1 MKKQILR
8 VFLTLFAVSLILG
21 GALTVVLA
29 EEEPTVSIEYFALS
43 FDNEVH
49 IEYAVECQ
57 GFTPNKSNTGMLFWT
72 AEPGTPE
79 MNTEKSRAATSGTT
93 VIDGKE
99 HIVFRY
105 TDLAAKQMCDEIWA
119 RAYAVVDGKVYYSN
133 VEKYSI
139 VTYAA
144 HKLGLTDGVEGTK
157 NETLKTMLREMLEY
171 GEAAQKHFGYNLEH
185 LPTDFLPG
193 NSFTVTFDSDGGS
206 AVPAQT
212 VYRGRRAQ
220 EPTAPEK
227 AGYTFAGWYNGDTA
241 WTFDTDTVTA
251 DITLTAKWTPKTVTS
266 SEGLVFTSNGDGTCT
281 VTGFNNSTVTDL
293 IIPETSP
300 DGEQVTVIGAF
311 AINRRENLKSIAIPD
326 SVVRI
331 ESYAINYCSGLTSVS
346 IGNGLKSV
354 AEFAFNECNSLERVD
369 ISSLSVW
376 LGIDFES
383 YGANPLTY
391 AHNLYVNGELF
402 TELTIPDGVTGIG
415 KYAFVN
421 CSGLT
426 KLVIPDSVT
435 NIGEHAFSGCFGLT
449 NVVIPSSVINIGEY
463 AFSGC
468 FGLTN
473 IVIPDSVTNIG
484 QYAFSDCSGIT
495 DLTISNGVTSIGE
508 RAFSGCSGL
517 TNVVIPNSVESIG
530 YEALYGCSN
539 LVSITIPF
547 VGASRYEVERPVLA
561 YIFGGGTNVYIGNYH
576 CIGSEGIPVS
586 LKKVIVTGGTS
597 IGNCAFYNCNGLES
611 IILPASVT
619 SIGAYAFNRC
629 YGLTSIVLPDGLM
642 SIDVWAFYECVNM
655 TNITIPASVR
665 RIGSSAFYSCYKLIE
680 VYNKSGLEIVP
691 GSNENGD
698 VGYYAKAVYTGP
710 FTSKL
715 TLDENGYLLYIDG
728 DVRVLVAYLGNETEL
743 NLPAGIT
750 EINQGAFYDCR
761 KLTGIAIPES
771 VTAIG
776 EYAFYN
782 CESLTHIEIPK
793 AVTTIQRCTFY
804 GCKSLTEIVIPEGVN
819 RIEHSA
825 FAYCTG
831 LTSIVIPDSVTDI
844 YSDVFYGCTG
854 LTSITL
860 PFVGWHADS
869 NDSLSHLFGG
879 DSNVPASLKTVVITG
894 STKIVANAFVGC
906 SGLKNLAIAATVTGI
921 GNYAFDG
928 CSDLTITF
936 NGTRAQWDALEKSE
950 NWATGCNGLTV
961 RCSDDPQQTA

>member
-57 GFTPNKSNTGMLFWT
+57 GFTPTGSNTGMLFWT
-72 AEPGTPE
+72 AEPGKPE

-157 NETLKTMLREMLEY
+157 DETLKTMLREMLEY

-185 LPTDFLPG
+185 LPTDILPG

-227 AGYTFAGWYNGDTA
+227 AGYTFAGWYNGDAA
-241 WTFDTDTVTA
+241 WTFGTDPVTA

-281 VTGFNNSTVTDL
+281 VTRLYNHIVTDL
-293 IIPETSP
+293 VIPETSP
-300 DGEQVTVIGAF
+300 EGERVTAIGKDAFWLHGQLESITIPSSVESIGSTAF
-311 AINRRENLKSIAIPD
+311 AGCDNLKR
-326 SVVRI
+326 V
-331 ESYAINYCSGLTSVS
+331 NVS
-346 IGNGLKSV
+346 
-354 AEFAFNECNSLERVD
+354 D
-369 ISSLSVW
+369 ISAW
-376 LGIDFES
+376 CRINFEYAS
-383 YGANPLTY
+383 NPLAY
-391 AHNLYVNGELF
+391 ADNLYLNGELI
-402 TELTIPDGVTGIG
+402 TELLIPDGVT
-415 KYAFVN
+415 
-421 CSGLT
+421 
-426 KLVIPDSVT
+426 
-435 NIGEHAFSGCFGLT
+435 NIAK
-449 NVVIPSSVINIGEY
+449 Y

-468 FGLTN
+468 TGLTN
-473 IVIPDSVTNIG
+473 IIIPNSV
-484 QYAFSDCSGIT
+484 Q
-495 DLTISNGVTSIGE
+495 SIGE
-508 RAFSGCSGL
+508 GAFSGCVGL
-517 TNVVIPNSVESIG
+517 R
-530 YEALYGCSN
+530 
-539 LVSITIPF
+539 SITIPF
-547 VGASRYEVERPVLA
+547 VGEARENTKNVTLRYMF
-561 YIFGGGTNVYIGNYH
+561 IGGLTSDGYGD
-576 CIGSEGIPVS
+576 GGIPS
-586 LKKVIVTGGTS
+586 ALKTVIVTSGTN
-597 IGNCAFYNCNGLES
+597 IGESAFSGCAGLTN
-611 IILPASVT
+611 IILPNSLV
-619 SIGAYAFNRC
+619 SIGASAFSGCAN
-629 YGLTSIVLPDGLM
+629 LTSL
-642 SIDVWAFYECVNM
+642 
-655 TNITIPASVR
+655 TIPENVR
-665 RIGSSAFYSCYKLIE
+665 RIGNEAFVHCFKLFEI
-680 VYNKSGLEIVP
+680 YNKSGVTI
-691 GSNENGD
+691 D
-698 VGYYAKAVYTGP
+698 FGYYGNAAKAIYTTEY
-710 FTSKL
+710 TSKFD
-715 TLDENGYLLYIDG
+715 LDDNGYLLYPDG
-728 DVRVLVAYLGNETEL
+728 NDRILVSYFGDETEL
-743 NLPAGIT
+743 ILPIGIT
-750 EINQGAFYDCR
+750 EINQGAFYGCR
-761 KLTGIAIPES
+761 SLTGITIPES

-776 EYAFYN
+776 QYAFYN

-793 AVTTIQRCTFY
+793 AVTVIQYNTFS
-804 GCKSLTEIVIPEGVN
+804 GCKSLTEIVIPKKVN
-819 RIEHSA
+819 WIGSSA
-825 FAYCTG
+825 FEWCTS
-831 LTSIVIPDSVTDI
+831 LTSIVIPDSVTEI
-844 YSDVFYGCTG
+844 GYCVFEACTS

-860 PFVGWHADS
+860 PFIGRTADL
-869 NDSLSHLFGG
+869 NASLSYLFGS

-894 STKIVANAFVGC
+894 STKIGSNAFVC
-906 SGLKNLAIAATVTGI
+906 CPGLKNLTIAATVTGI
-921 GNYAFDG
+921 GDYAFDG

>member
-57 GFTPNKSNTGMLFWT
+57 GFTPTGSNTGMLFWT

-185 LPTDFLPG
+185 LPTDILPG

-281 VTGFNNSTVTDL
+281 VTGFNNDSVTDL
-293 IIPETSP
+293 VIPETSP
-300 DGEQVTVIGAF
+300 DGEQVTVIGEKF
-311 AINRRENLKSIAIPD
+311 IHWNGNLKSVAIPD

-331 ESYAINYCSGLTSVS
+331 ERFAFAGCSALTSVS
-346 IGNGLKSV
+346 IGSGLKSV
-354 AEFAFNECNSLERVD
+354 AEYAFNGCESLERVD

-415 KYAFVN
+415 KYAFAG

-426 KLVIPDSVT
+426 KLVIPDGVT
-435 NIGEHAFSGCFGLT
+435 NIGEHAFS
-449 NVVIPSSVINIGEY
+449 Y
-463 AFSGC
+463 
-468 FGLTN
+468 
-473 IVIPDSVTNIG
+473 
-484 QYAFSDCSGIT
+484 
-495 DLTISNGVTSIGE
+495 
-508 RAFSGCSGL
+508 CSGL
-517 TNVVIPNSVESIG
+517 TDVVIPNSVISIG
-530 YEALYGCSN
+530 YAAFGSCSN
-539 LVSITIPF
+539 LESITIPF
-547 VGASRYEVERPVLA
+547 VGATKDGKMFPFFASLFGFNGWSGSGGQISHVDSDKVPASLKTVTITGGER
-561 YIFGGGTNVYIGNYH
+561 IGNNAFSDCSNLENVILCDDVSVIDSGAFSY
-576 CIGSEGIPVS
+576 CSGLRNITIPSS
-586 LKKVIVTGGTS
+586 LTS
-597 IGNCAFYNCNGLES
+597 IGEGAF
-611 IILPASVT
+611 
-619 SIGAYAFNRC
+619 RR
-629 YGLTSIVLPDGLM
+629 
-642 SIDVWAFYECVNM
+642 CVNM

-665 RIGSSAFYSCYKLIE
+665 RIGNNAFYECYKLLE

-691 GSNENGD
+691 GSYENGD
-698 VGYYAKAVYTGP
+698 VGYYAKAVYTEP
-710 FTSKL
+710 YTSRL

-728 DVRVLVAYLGNETEL
+728 EVRVLVAYLGNETEL

-750 EINQGAFYDCR
+750 EINQGAFYGC
-761 KLTGIAIPES
+761 KTVTGITIPES

-782 CESLTHIEIPK
+782 CESLLHIRIPK
-793 AVTTIQRCTFY
+793 AVTTIQSYTFY
-804 GCKSLTEIVIPEGVN
+804 GCKSLTEIVIPEGIN
-819 RIEHSA
+819 SIEYSV
-825 FAYCTG
+825 FEYCTS
-831 LTSIVIPDSVTDI
+831 LTSIVIPDSVAYINGRVFEYCTSLTSIVIPNSVI
-844 YSDVFYGCTG
+844 YIDSYVFYGCTS

-860 PFVGWHADS
+860 PFIGYRTDS
-869 NDSLSHLFGG
+869 NASLSHLFGD
-879 DSNVPASLKTVVITG
+879 DSNIPASLKTVVITG
-894 STKIVANAFVGC
+894 STKIGANAFVGC
-906 SGLKNLAIAATVTGI
+906 SGLKNLTIAATVTGI
-921 GNYAFDG
+921 GDYAFDG

>member
-72 AEPGTPE
+72 AEPGKPE

-119 RAYAVVDGKVYYSN
+119 RAYAVVDGKIYYSN

-157 NETLKTMLREMLEY
+157 DETLKTMLREMLEY

-185 LPTDFLPG
+185 LPTDILPG

-227 AGYTFAGWYNGDTA
+227 AGYTFAGWYNGDAA
-241 WTFDTDTVTA
+241 WTFGTDTVTA
-251 DITLTAKWTPKTVTS
+251 DITLTAKWTRKTVTS

-281 VTGFNNSTVTDL
+281 VTGFDNDSVTDL

-300 DGEQVTVIGAF
+300 DGEQVTVIGEE
-311 AINRRENLKSIAIPD
+311 AISWNTNLKSVAIPD
-326 SVVRI
+326 SVVKI
-331 ESYAINYCSGLTSVS
+331 ESNAFYCCSVLTSVS

-354 AEFAFNECNSLERVD
+354 AKDAFSGCNRLERVD
-369 ISSLSVW
+369 ISNLSVW
-376 LGIDFES
+376 FGIDFES
-383 YGANPLTY
+383 YRANPLAY
-391 AHNLYVNGELF
+391 AHNLYANGELV
-402 TELTIPDGVTGIG
+402 TELTIPDDVASIGKFAFVDYSGITKIVIPRNVTSIGEYAFLGCSGVTD
-415 KYAFVN
+415 V
-421 CSGLT
+421 T
-426 KLVIPDSVT
+426 IPDSVT
-435 NIGEHAFSGCFGLT
+435 T
-449 NVVIPSSVINIGEY
+449 IGEY
-463 AFSGC
+463 AFLECS
-468 FGLTN
+468 GLTD
-473 IVIPDSVTNIG
+473 VVVPDSV
-484 QYAFSDCSGIT
+484 
-495 DLTISNGVTSIGE
+495 LSIG
-508 RAFSGCSGL
+508 RNAFHGCSGL
-517 TNVVIPNSVESIG
+517 K
-530 YEALYGCSN
+530 
-539 LVSITIPF
+539 SITIPF
-547 VGASRYEVERPVLA
+547 VGATKDGDENNTFA
-561 YIFGGGTNVYIGNYH
+561 YIFEYY
-576 CIGSEGIPVS
+576 SIPAS
-586 LKKVIVTGGTS
+586 LQTVTITGGTS
-597 IGNCAFYNCNGLES
+597 IGADAFKNCS
-611 IILPASVT
+611 
-619 SIGAYAFNRC
+619 
-629 YGLTSIVLPDGLM
+629 GLTSITLPDSLT
-642 SIDVWAFYECVNM
+642 SIGERAFYECVNM

-665 RIGSSAFYSCYKLIE
+665 RIGNWAFYDCYKLLE

-691 GSNENGD
+691 GSGENGF
-698 VGYYAKAVYTGP
+698 VGYYAKAVYTEP
-710 FTSKL
+710 YTSRL

-743 NLPAGIT
+743 KLPEGLT
-750 EINQGAFYDCR
+750 EIQSGAFYDC
-761 KLTGIAIPES
+761 KTLTGITIPES

-782 CESLTHIEIPK
+782 CESLLHIEIPK
-793 AVTTIQRCTFY
+793 EVTDIRERTFS
-804 GCKSLTEIVIPEGVN
+804 GCKSLTKIVIPRGIN
-819 RIEHSA
+819 RIGFGA
-825 FAYCTG
+825 FELCTG
-831 LTSIVIPDSVTDI
+831 LTSIVIPDSVTYI
-844 YSDVFYGCTG
+844 NNYVFCGCTG

-869 NDSLSHLFGG
+869 NDSLSHLFGD
-879 DSNVPASLKTVVITG
+879 DSNVPASLKTVVVTG
-894 STKIVANAFVGC
+894 STKIGANAFACC
-906 SGLKNLAIAATVTGI
+906 SGLKNLTIAATVTGI
-921 GNYAFDG
+921 GDYAFDG

>member
-72 AEPGTPE
+72 AEPGKPE

-157 NETLKTMLREMLEY
+157 DETLKTMLREMLEY

-185 LPTDFLPG
+185 LPTDILPG

-227 AGYTFAGWYNGDTA
+227 AGYTFAGWYNGDAA
-241 WTFDTDTVTA
+241 WTFGTDTVTA

-281 VTGFNNSTVTDL
+281 VTGFNNGTVTDL

-300 DGEQVTVIGAF
+300 DGEQVTVIGKE
-311 AINRRENLKSIAIPD
+311 AISWKTNLKSVAIPD
-326 SVVRI
+326 SVARI
-331 ESYAINYCSGLTSVS
+331 ERYAFNYCSNLKSVS

-354 AEFAFNECNSLERVD
+354 AEYAFNECSSLERVD
-369 ISSLSVW
+369 ISNLSAWFGV
-376 LGIDFES
+376 DFES
-383 YGANPLTY
+383 DSANPLTY
-391 AHNLYVNGELF
+391 AHNLHVNGELV

-415 KYAFVN
+415 KYAFAG
-421 CSGLT
+421 CFGLT
-426 KLVIPDSVT
+426 KLVIPDGVT
-435 NIGEHAFSGCFGLT
+435 NIGEHAFS
-449 NVVIPSSVINIGEY
+449 Y
-463 AFSGC
+463 
-468 FGLTN
+468 
-473 IVIPDSVTNIG
+473 
-484 QYAFSDCSGIT
+484 
-495 DLTISNGVTSIGE
+495 
-508 RAFSGCSGL
+508 CSGL
-517 TNVVIPNSVESIG
+517 TDVVIPNSVISIG
-530 YEALYGCSN
+530 YAAFGSCSN
-539 LVSITIPF
+539 LESITIPF
-547 VGASRYEVERPVLA
+547 VGATKDGKMFPFFASLFGFNGWSGSGGQISHVDSDKVPASLKTVTITGGER
-561 YIFGGGTNVYIGNYH
+561 IGNNAFSDCSNLENVILCDDVSVIDSGAFSY
-576 CIGSEGIPVS
+576 CSGLRNITIPSS
-586 LKKVIVTGGTS
+586 LTS
-597 IGNCAFYNCNGLES
+597 IGEGAF
-611 IILPASVT
+611 
-619 SIGAYAFNRC
+619 RR
-629 YGLTSIVLPDGLM
+629 
-642 SIDVWAFYECVNM
+642 CVNM

-665 RIGSSAFYSCYKLIE
+665 RIGNNAFYECYKLLE

-691 GSNENGD
+691 GSYENGD
-698 VGYYAKAVYTGP
+698 VGYYAKAVYTEP
-710 FTSKL
+710 YTSRL

-728 DVRVLVAYLGNETEL
+728 EVRVLVAYLGNETEL

-750 EINQGAFYDCR
+750 EINQGAFYGC
-761 KLTGIAIPES
+761 KTVTGITIPES

-782 CESLTHIEIPK
+782 CESLLHIRIPK
-793 AVTTIQRCTFY
+793 AVTTIQSYTFY
-804 GCKSLTEIVIPEGVN
+804 GCKSLTEIVIPEGIN
-819 RIEHSA
+819 SIEYSV
-825 FAYCTG
+825 FEYCTS
-831 LTSIVIPDSVTDI
+831 LTSIVIPDSVAYINGRVFEYCTSLTSIVIPNSVI
-844 YSDVFYGCTG
+844 YIDSYVFYGCTS

-860 PFVGWHADS
+860 PFIGYRTDS
-869 NDSLSHLFGG
+869 NASLSHLFGD
-879 DSNVPASLKTVVITG
+879 DSNIPASLKTVVITG
-894 STKIVANAFVGC
+894 STKIGANAFVGC
-906 SGLKNLAIAATVTGI
+906 SGLKNLTIAATVTGI
-921 GNYAFDG
+921 GDYAFDG

-950 NWATGCNGLTV
+950 NWATGCNGYTV

>member
-72 AEPGTPE
+72 AEPGKPE

-185 LPTDFLPG
+185 LPTDILPG

-281 VTGFNNSTVTDL
+281 VTGFNNDSVTDL
-293 IIPETSP
+293 VIPETSP
-300 DGEQVTVIGAF
+300 DGEQVTVIGEKF
-311 AINRRENLKSIAIPD
+311 IHWNGNLKSVAIPD

-331 ESYAINYCSGLTSVS
+331 ERFAFAGCSALTSVS
-346 IGNGLKSV
+346 IGSGLKSV
-354 AEFAFNECNSLERVD
+354 AEYAFNGCESLERVD

-415 KYAFVN
+415 KYAFAG

-426 KLVIPDSVT
+426 KLVIPDGVT
-435 NIGEHAFSGCFGLT
+435 NIGEHAFS
-449 NVVIPSSVINIGEY
+449 Y
-463 AFSGC
+463 
-468 FGLTN
+468 
-473 IVIPDSVTNIG
+473 
-484 QYAFSDCSGIT
+484 
-495 DLTISNGVTSIGE
+495 
-508 RAFSGCSGL
+508 CSGL
-517 TNVVIPNSVESIG
+517 TDVVIPNSVISIG
-530 YEALYGCSN
+530 YAAFGSCSN
-539 LVSITIPF
+539 LESITIPF
-547 VGASRYEVERPVLA
+547 VGATKDGKMFPFFASLFGFNGWSGSGGQISHVDSDKVPASLKTVTITGGER
-561 YIFGGGTNVYIGNYH
+561 IGNNAFSDCSNLENVILCDDVSVIDSGAFSY
-576 CIGSEGIPVS
+576 CSGLRNITIPSS
-586 LKKVIVTGGTS
+586 LTS
-597 IGNCAFYNCNGLES
+597 IGEGAF
-611 IILPASVT
+611 
-619 SIGAYAFNRC
+619 RR
-629 YGLTSIVLPDGLM
+629 
-642 SIDVWAFYECVNM
+642 CVNM

-665 RIGSSAFYSCYKLIE
+665 RIGNNAFYECYKLLE

-691 GSNENGD
+691 GSYENGD
-698 VGYYAKAVYTGP
+698 VGYYAKAVYTEP
-710 FTSKL
+710 YTSRL

-728 DVRVLVAYLGNETEL
+728 EVRVLVAYLGNETEL

-750 EINQGAFYDCR
+750 EINQGAFYGC
-761 KLTGIAIPES
+761 KTVTGITIPES

-782 CESLTHIEIPK
+782 CESLLHIRIPK
-793 AVTTIQRCTFY
+793 AVTTIQSYTFY
-804 GCKSLTEIVIPEGVN
+804 GCKSLTEIVIPEGIN
-819 RIEHSA
+819 SIEYSV
-825 FAYCTG
+825 FEYCTS
-831 LTSIVIPDSVTDI
+831 LTSIVIPDSVAYINGRVFEYCTSLTSIVIPNSVI
-844 YSDVFYGCTG
+844 YIDSYVFYGCTS

-860 PFVGWHADS
+860 PFIGYRTDS
-869 NDSLSHLFGG
+869 NASLSHLFGD
-879 DSNVPASLKTVVITG
+879 DSNIPASLKTVVITG
-894 STKIVANAFVGC
+894 STKIGANAFVGC
-906 SGLKNLAIAATVTGI
+906 SGLKNLTIAATVTGI
-921 GNYAFDG
+921 GDYAFDG